1 MHKII
6 VISFCLFLFGVTNGI
21 SQIIEDTS
29 ASPLHQDDS
38 LPPVTIVDSAI
49 SVIEAG
55 DEIIIQEAVQLDED
69 TTNTLTINQDTAK
82 NNPSGFLLQDDK
94 SLTKNDIDT
103 SAVIYAWSLD
113 KNYTNP
119 EKIDIDTSLVGF
131 QVYNPI
137 YKKNILPAT
146 LSNTGSAF
154 LTLNFFERDYME
166 DLLFLQ
172 SYKGLFSTYD
182 NTYYINTKK
191 PFSHLFY
198 FNGAS
203 KTNKEENIEILH
215 SQNVNPKLN
224 FGFDLKI
231 LSDKGLYKYL
241 TVKNKNFKAFTSYSG
256 NKYSMHSTLN
266 VNRYQVEE
274 NGGIIDSLFQ
284 DTDPNYTKLYDV
296 NFSGGDNIPYTAYV
310 NNKVRYIDGMIS
322 QKVKLFTIGGYKADS
337 SRNNKNVAEPTIT
350 HVFQYRRASKIYE
363 ESSENDPIIPIY
375 NYTYTNPV
383 ETYDSIAQLNVS
395 NKLQLDFK
403 TKLGKVTAGIYGAI
417 GHEYNKFTYYSLM
430 DSTIIDTSESAS
442 KIYYDAEGNYHYYSD
457 GSNIY
462 KYDVFIDRNNDTLYD
477 INKNVSISNLYIDG
491 GIYGRFWTYFQSYF
505 SAKLYFAG
513 YKAGETCIDGYL
525 LSRANIFSKPYQ
537 FSVHGSIEN
546 IKPSYQLNNY
556 YSNNYIWEDKNF
568 NFINRI
574 TLSSKIAAPSNKFEL
589 SANYVL
595 LRNYIYFDNN
605 GPTAYN
611 TGMNLF
617 DVGIARD
624 IAFWKIHFYNRIIY
638 QVTENSS
645 IIEVPTILLYNST
658 YFDHTWNF
666 KLTEGKIRTMLGFD
680 VRYNT
685 NYFGYSYNPSL
696 ALFYQKN
703 DVEIGNYPFV
713 DVWFNL
719 RLKRTRFFA
728 KFEHYN
734 STLWNRK
741 DYYYAVSYPAKTST
755 FKFGISW
762 TFYD

>member
-6 VISFCLFLFGVTNGI
+6 VIFWVLFLFGVTNGI
-21 SQIIEDTS
+21 SQTIVDTS
-29 ASPLHQDDS
+29 ASISHQESDS
-38 LPPVTIVDSAI
+38 LPEFIADSTIKTN
-49 SVIEAG
+49 
-55 DEIIIQEAVQLDED
+55 DEDAVQDTIQSNKDTLNTLSIDQD
-69 TTNTLTINQDTAK
+69 TTAK
-82 NNPSGFLLQDDK
+82 NPSGFSLQNDK
-94 SLTKNDIDT
+94 SLTKSNIDT
-103 SAVIYAWSLD
+103 SAVIYAWFLD
-113 KNYTNP
+113 KNYANP
-119 EKIDIDTSLVGF
+119 EQVDIDTSLVRF
-131 QVYNPI
+131 QVYNPV
-137 YKKNILPAT
+137 YRKYILPAT
-146 LSNTGSAF
+146 LGNTGSAF
-154 LTLNFFERDYME
+154 LTLNFFERDYKE
-166 DLLFLQ
+166 DLLFLH

-203 KTNKEENIEILH
+203 KRNKEENIEIFH
-215 SQNVNPKLN
+215 SQNVNPRFN

-241 TVKNKNFKAFTSYSG
+241 VVKNKNFKAFTSYSG
-256 NKYSMHSTLN
+256 NRYFMHSTFNL
-266 VNRYQVEE
+266 NRYQSEE

-284 DTDPNYTKLYDV
+284 NTDPNYTKLYDV
-296 NFSGGDNIPYTAYV
+296 NFTGGENIPYTAYV

-322 QKVKLFTIGGYKADS
+322 QKVKLFTIGGNRADS
-337 SRNNKNVAEPTIT
+337 SRNSKNMAEPTIT
-350 HVFQYRRASKIYE
+350 HVFQYRRASKIYT

-383 ETYDSIAQLNVS
+383 ETYDSIAQLSVS
-395 NKLQLDFK
+395 NRLQLDFK

-430 DSTIIDTSESAS
+430 DSTIIDTSKSAPQVH
-442 KIYYDAEGNYHYYSD
+442 YDADGNYYYYNEGNS
-457 GSNIY
+457 IY
-462 KYDVFIDRNNDTLYD
+462 KYNVFVDRNNDTLYD
-477 INKNVSISNLYIDG
+477 INKNISISNLYIGG
-491 GIYGRFWTYFQSYF
+491 GIYGRFWTYFQGYF

-525 LSRANIFSKPYQ
+525 LSRATIFSKPYQ
-537 FSVHGSIEN
+537 FLLRGSIEN

-556 YSNNYIWEDKNF
+556 YSNNYIWEDKDF

-574 TLSSKIAAPSNKFEL
+574 TLSSKIASPSNKFEL

-595 LRNYIYFDNN
+595 LRNYIYFNN
-605 GPTAYN
+605 DEPTAYN

-617 DVGIARD
+617 DVGVARD
-624 IAFWKIHFYNRIIY
+624 IAFWKFHFYNRIIY

-645 IIEVPTILLYNST
+645 VVEVPTILLYNST
-658 YFDHTWNF
+658 YFDHTWHF
-666 KLTEGKIRTMLGFD
+666 KLTGGNIRTMLGFD
-680 VRYNT
+680 VRYST

-696 ALFYQKN
+696 ALFYQEN
-703 DVEIGNYPFV
+703 NAAVGNYPFV

-741 DYYYAVSYPAKTST
+741 DYYYAVSYPAKIST
-755 FKFGISW
+755 LKFGISW